1 MANNVLANRVE
12 RQIKRDQW
20 SPTPMWKQDGH
31 NSTASP
37 FPQRFL
43 SRSRT
48 TPPMFSPFSLLQ
60 PLEPGG
66 GGSRERF
73 QTSLP
78 HRCPHLLPFCQ
89 PRWAA
94 SPSPTIPPTPVRQPC
109 LPMMRGMGKN
119 GPVLGMGL
127 LQSGFSISII
137 KLFLCFNC
145 ALVYLYYI
153 IFFKYFL
160 N

>member
-66 GGSRERF
+66 GVHGRGSKHQKEAPPSSF
-73 QTSLP
+73 IAPPLPTPAAILSAKVGSLSLP
-78 HRCPHLLPFCQ
+78 DHPPHAGATALSANDAWHGEERPGA
-89 PRWAA
+89 W
-94 SPSPTIPPTPVRQPC
+94 
-109 LPMMRGMGKN
+109 N
-119 GPVLGMGL
+119 GFATKW
-127 LQSGFSISII
+127 LQYF
-137 KLFLCFNC
+137 
-145 ALVYLYYI
+145 YY
-153 IFFKYFL
+153 
-160 N
+160 